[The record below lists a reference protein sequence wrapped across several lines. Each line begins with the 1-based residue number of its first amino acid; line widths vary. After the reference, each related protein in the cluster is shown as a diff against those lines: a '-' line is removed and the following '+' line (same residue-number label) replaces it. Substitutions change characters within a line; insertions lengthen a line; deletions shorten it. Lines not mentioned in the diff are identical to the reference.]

1 MLELMADIQ
10 VTQSSLAV
18 FAIVGLIG
26 LAAAIGIA
34 FALFSLR
41 GPKRRRSVASE
52 QPAQSPATESVE
64 TPTTQQG

>member
-1 MLELMADIQ
+1 MSDIQ

-34 FALFSLR
+34 FALFSVR
-41 GPKRRRSVASE
+41 GPRRRRSSGSE
-52 QPAQSPATESVE
+52 LPTQSPTTESVE
-64 TPTTQQG
+64 TPTTPQG